1 MKVCNKNERN
11 MQKADRG
18 KQEEIRNAQARR
30 RNPGKGDK
38 WKQKWRNNIDKGKV
52 IEESKSNKNDATIQ
66 KGTCEDERRNVWKT
80 KECEER
86 INSKYVTQ

>member
-38 WKQKWRNNIDKGKV
+38 WKQK
-52 IEESKSNKNDATIQ
+52 
-66 KGTCEDERRNVWKT
+66 
-80 KECEER
+80 
-86 INSKYVTQ
+86 